1 MDTKNSIDRSG
12 LDFSELAR
20 ERFSFLEELGFRE
33 MRVEPTLVTYK
44 NGEISVEVYHGR
56 KSYEIGFNVTYRD
69 HRCSIGQILG
79 VENPVEAKHYQ
90 NYCATTRMHVE
101 QGLDQLAVLVKR
113 HGTRAL
119 RADQEFLREL
129 EASRIRW
136 QNEFALDVRES
147 QLRPKAAEAFQQG
160 EYAQAVE
167 LYEQIVQRLS
177 PAELKKLDLARTRSK
192 REEKI

>member
-1 MDTKNSIDRSG
+1 MGAES
-12 LDFSELAR
+12 
-20 ERFSFLEELGFRE
+20 
-33 MRVEPTLVTYK
+33 TLVTYN

-56 KSYEIGFNVTYRD
+56 KSYEIGFDVTYRD
-69 HRCSIGQILG
+69 HRYSIGQILG

-90 NYCATTRMHVE
+90 NYCATTRNHVI

-113 HGTRAL
+113 YGTRAL

-136 QNEFALDVRES
+136 RKEFALDVRES

-167 LYEQIVQRLS
+167 LYEQIIERLS
-177 PAELKKLDLARTRSK
+177 PAEVKKLELARTRTK
-192 REEKI
+192 REAQKRTKRR